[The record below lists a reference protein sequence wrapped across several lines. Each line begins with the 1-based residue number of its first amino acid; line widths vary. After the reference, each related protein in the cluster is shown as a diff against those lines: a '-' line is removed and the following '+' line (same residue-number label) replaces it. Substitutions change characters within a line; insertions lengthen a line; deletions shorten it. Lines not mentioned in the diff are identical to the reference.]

1 MKKTKQIISLLLAGV
16 MALSLTACGGGK
28 SVSSDTASGGSGKE
42 EKDSAQVS
50 GKTDLILGIGRG
62 ITSIW
67 PGGENDQG
75 TIIMNQQFYNRLLR
89 KNYETNEL
97 EPELAK
103 SWEVSDD
110 QLTLT
115 FHLRD
120 DVYFHNG
127 DKMTAEDVAWTMNEW
142 HKKETYTKDYLV
154 FFNNAE
160 ATDEYTVVM
169 HYDNVYAAALES
181 LSFTLM
187 GILDKSYVLEKM
199 GDKWDSSGNAQS
211 RDVYG
216 DIAPNGT
223 GPFKF
228 VNKVSGE
235 SYTMA
240 AYEKYFEGKPAF
252 DNVTV
257 KIMTDTNAALL
268 ALESGEIDA
277 LSHCPSSDKTAI
289 QNNPDLAWYENVDT
303 PYLIWLML
311 NEKNEYLA
319 NPKVRQAIAYALNKE
334 EIAIATTDGVGQVI
348 SSPIPAS
355 ATGYSK
361 VVEDYSQDI
370 EKAKSLLAEAGYPD
384 GFDIEI
390 KTTSSNT
397 YKKPSAVIQAQLA
410 KIGINATVT
419 EVDTY
424 WSDVAAHD
432 FDMGV
437 MNLCIYVPDADQA
450 LYPLYYTGAKRNYVN
465 VSIPELD
472 SLLDEARGE
481 TNLEKRTEL
490 YGQIQNIFHDELF
503 MIPLCN
509 YAAIIAANKKLKNVE
524 ISPVFAWNINE
535 WTWEE

>member
-1 MKKTKQIISLLLAGV
+1 MKKNKRIVSFLLAGLMV
-16 MALSLTACGGGK
+16 FSLTACGSGQDQTNQGASKENGKEAVSGGK
-28 SVSSDTASGGSGKE
+28 ADGK
-42 EKDSAQVS
+42 K
-50 GKTDLILGIGRG
+50 DLILGIGRG

-75 TIIMNQQFYNRLLR
+75 TIIMNQQFYNRLLS
-89 KNYETNEL
+89 KNYETGEL

-142 HKKETYTKDYLV
+142 HRHETYTKDYLV

-169 HYDNVYAAALES
+169 HYDKVYAAALES

-187 GILDKSYVLEKM
+187 GILDKSYVLDAM
-199 GDKWDSSGNAQS
+199 GDKWDTSDNAQS

-240 AYEKYFEGKPAF
+240 ANENYFDGKPAF
-252 DNVTV
+252 DTVTV

-277 LSHCPSSDKTAI
+277 LSHCPSSDKNAI
-289 QNNPDLAWYENVDT
+289 ENNPDLVWYENADT
-303 PYLIWLML
+303 PYLIWFML
-311 NEKNEYLA
+311 NEQNEYLA

-334 EIAIATTDGVGQVI
+334 EIAIATTDGVGHVI
-348 SSPIPAS
+348 SSPIPTS

-361 VVEDYSQDI
+361 VTEDYSQDI

-384 GFDIEI
+384 GFNIEI

-465 VSIPELD
+465 VSIPDLD
-472 SLLDEARGE
+472 RLLDEARGE
-481 TNLEKRTEL
+481 MDLAKRTEL
-490 YGQIQNIFHDELF
+490 YGEIQQIFHDELF

-524 ISPVFAWNINE
+524 VSPVFAWNINE